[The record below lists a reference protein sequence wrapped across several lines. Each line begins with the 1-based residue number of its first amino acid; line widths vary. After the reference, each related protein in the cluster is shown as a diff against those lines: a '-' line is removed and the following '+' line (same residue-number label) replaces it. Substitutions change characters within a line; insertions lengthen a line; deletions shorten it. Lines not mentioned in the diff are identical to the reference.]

1 MLSRDGNYR
10 LWANQMRAL
19 LLTQNRLDEWLD
31 KEPGEDK
38 DKEKEK
44 DMICKAKLQ
53 LHVTGPLQSVVARA
67 STAKQAWDAL
77 HEDYVGSLR
86 ARAPQLTAA
95 LTNLNHGDESLVA
108 YIDRVLLIRD
118 QFEELN
124 MAASIPLLT
133 HAFIRGLRDDLRM
146 ACAPTLHTIVTEDGG
161 NLDAVVSRL
170 RSMVLLL
177 PENCDKVRVNIA
189 RTYKEKR
196 RCYWCDKVGHLE
208 KDCRVKRRGEPRV
221 QSKASSAQRDGTVLS
236 IMDAALAMSVS
247 TPKDSIWFD
256 TGATHHV
263 VIEVS
268 MLVNVSPATVE
279 SLIVAGGERH
289 RVSCMGDLVLRGG
302 PSGPVTLTNVLCVPT
317 MCINVMSGPAVTAKG
332 VSCQIDKEKLVIKMK
347 QRTLLVGYVADG
359 MYRINCELPK
369 AAYSNVAASAN
380 LWHRRLGH
388 VSHSAIRKMVSDHT
402 VIGLSNLEEEP
413 DKSCDICDRSKQ
425 TRQHFPRSSRKV
437 SKVLQLIHS
446 DVLGPMP
453 CEGVQGEK
461 YVLTVLDDYSRF
473 SEVVCLRN
481 KRDVAASLIDVIA
494 RWQRQTGVLVKA
506 LRTDRGTEF
515 MGQLRTYI
523 QAKGIVHELS
533 VAYVPEQNG
542 RAERLNRTLLERTR
556 ALLLEHKLPKV
567 VWSEAIKA
575 ASYLRNV
582 VCSAKQVQTPYELFH
597 GAKPSVSHLR
607 VYGCKVSAHI
617 PAHKRDK
624 LDGVSEECVLVGYA
638 PYSRAYRLLTQGR
651 NGELIVVEAINVR
664 IHEDE
669 SAKFLNDFQHDDEEH
684 TAQGVDFNLL
694 TVSDKTSGAQD
705 AEIEEASNAGYNAS
719 ETSEDTEET
728 GTEDPQHVEEDPVE
742 HPMTGDSQESAEG
755 QRYPKRNRRP
765 PQEWWEPSIQP
776 QLNAVAALS
785 DEPRTYR
792 EAMSRQDADLWQQA
806 VNAEFKSL
814 HEMGVYENSHIPAG
828 KAALPSRL
836 VFAIKRDEHGNVEK
850 YKCRLVAKGFQQV
863 AGKDYDEVFAPTA
876 QHASLR
882 ILLAIAAAKG
892 LTVDQIDVKTAF
904 LNGELKE
911 EVYLKLPDELGGA
924 VWRLKK
930 ALYGLKQ
937 AARAWHEKL
946 KQEMMKL
953 GFMSSKNDPCL
964 FFRGKEG
971 RNVYVLVHVDDAV
984 VIGQQEAVQKA
995 KQDIATR
1002 FEIKDLGAAKYY
1014 LGLEIRKEDNGSI
1027 TLSQEKYTKDLLA
1040 RYDPNGQLKPKST
1053 PFEVGLK
1060 LSKESGEQLPDG
1072 KVYRE
1077 LVGALLYLASNT
1089 RPDISYAV
1097 SVLSRFMSSPTESH
1111 WNAAK
1116 RVLRYL
1122 KGTINQ
1128 SLTYLGAGGVDKP
1141 VTFVDA
1147 DFAADEDKRR
1157 STSGMVVTLNGRAV
1171 MWMSKLQS
1179 VVATSTAEAEFISAA
1194 TGVKEALWIRKLL
1207 SEITGKGVAVQLRCD
1222 NQSAIHLI
1230 KQNTAG
1236 RTGRSKHIDVQFHF
1250 LKDRFQRGDLE
1261 VEFVETANQAADMFT
1276 KQLPGPA
1283 LVRIAAQLMGG

>member
-1 MLSRDGNYR
+1 
-10 LWANQMRAL
+10 
-19 LLTQNRLDEWLD
+19 
-31 KEPGEDK
+31 
-38 DKEKEK
+38 
-44 DMICKAKLQ
+44 
-53 LHVTGPLQSVVARA
+53 
-67 STAKQAWDAL
+67 
-77 HEDYVGSLR
+77 
-86 ARAPQLTAA
+86 
-95 LTNLNHGDESLVA
+95 
-108 YIDRVLLIRD
+108 
-118 QFEELN
+118 
-124 MAASIPLLT
+124 
-133 HAFIRGLRDDLRM
+133 
-146 ACAPTLHTIVTEDGG
+146 
-161 NLDAVVSRL
+161 
-170 RSMVLLL
+170 
-177 PENCDKVRVNIA
+177 
-189 RTYKEKR
+189 
-196 RCYWCDKVGHLE
+196 
-208 KDCRVKRRGEPRV
+208 
-221 QSKASSAQRDGTVLS
+221 
-236 IMDAALAMSVS
+236 
-247 TPKDSIWFD
+247 
-256 TGATHHV
+256 
-263 VIEVS
+263 
-268 MLVNVSPATVE
+268 
-279 SLIVAGGERH
+279 
-289 RVSCMGDLVLRGG
+289 
-302 PSGPVTLTNVLCVPT
+302 
-317 MCINVMSGPAVTAKG
+317 
-332 VSCQIDKEKLVIKMK
+332 
-347 QRTLLVGYVADG
+347 
-359 MYRINCELPK
+359 
-369 AAYSNVAASAN
+369 
-380 LWHRRLGH
+380 
-388 VSHSAIRKMVSDHT
+388 
-402 VIGLSNLEEEP
+402 
-413 DKSCDICDRSKQ
+413 
-425 TRQHFPRSSRKV
+425 
-437 SKVLQLIHS
+437 
-446 DVLGPMP
+446 
-453 CEGVQGEK
+453 
-461 YVLTVLDDYSRF
+461 
-473 SEVVCLRN
+473 
-481 KRDVAASLIDVIA
+481 
-494 RWQRQTGVLVKA
+494 
-506 LRTDRGTEF
+506 
-515 MGQLRTYI
+515 
-523 QAKGIVHELS
+523 
-533 VAYVPEQNG
+533 
-542 RAERLNRTLLERTR
+542 
-556 ALLLEHKLPKV
+556 
-567 VWSEAIKA
+567 
-575 ASYLRNV
+575 
-582 VCSAKQVQTPYELFH
+582 
-597 GAKPSVSHLR
+597 
-607 VYGCKVSAHI
+607 
-617 PAHKRDK
+617 
-624 LDGVSEECVLVGYA
+624 
-638 PYSRAYRLLTQGR
+638 
-651 NGELIVVEAINVR
+651 
-664 IHEDE
+664 
-669 SAKFLNDFQHDDEEH
+669 
-684 TAQGVDFNLL
+684 
-694 TVSDKTSGAQD
+694 
-705 AEIEEASNAGYNAS
+705 
-719 ETSEDTEET
+719 
-728 GTEDPQHVEEDPVE
+728 
-742 HPMTGDSQESAEG
+742 
-755 QRYPKRNRRP
+755 
-765 PQEWWEPSIQP
+765 
-776 QLNAVAALS
+776 
-785 DEPRTYR
+785 
-792 EAMSRQDADLWQQA
+792 
-806 VNAEFKSL
+806 
-814 HEMGVYENSHIPAG
+814 MGVYENSHIPAG